1 MSARDSSHEYEI
13 VHMSKTVA
21 IVEDDP
27 EVRQS
32 LTRVLERTPG
42 ITCLGGFSSA
52 EDALR
57 EVPALKPQIL
67 LMDVNLPGMNG
78 VECVRKLGPLV
89 PATLILMLTVHDDT
103 DTIFDALSAGASGYL
118 LKPVSAPELLAAIRD
133 VQAGGAPMT
142 SNIARK
148 VVQSFIKPVVKVD
161 EDAASLSPREREILD
176 LLAQGYIYKEIAE
189 RLDIAYRT
197 VHTHIERIYGKLH
210 VRSRSQA
217 VAKYRGL

>member
-1 MSARDSSHEYEI
+1 
-13 VHMSKTVA
+13 MSKTVA
-21 IVEDDP
+21 IVEDDS

-32 LTRVLERTPG
+32 LTRVLERSPG
-42 ITCLGGFSSA
+42 ITCLGGFPSA

-103 DTIFDALSAGASGYL
+103 DTIFNALAAGARGYL
-118 LKPVSAPELLAAIRD
+118 LKPVSATELLAAIRD

-148 VVQSFIKPVVKVD
+148 VVQSFKNPTAIPEHD
-161 EDAASLSPREREILD
+161 NTASLSPREREVLD
-176 LLAQGYIYKEIAE
+176 MLAQGYIYKEIADH
-189 RLDIAYRT
+189 LDIAYRT
-197 VHTHIERIYGKLH
+197 VHTHIERIYAKLH

>member
-1 MSARDSSHEYEI
+1 MLAFRAAPI
-13 VHMSKTVA
+13 KKTVA

-32 LTRVLERTPG
+32 LTRILERAPD
-42 ITCLGGFSSA
+42 ITCLGGFPTA

-67 LMDVNLPGMNG
+67 LMDVNLPGMSG
-78 VECVRKLGPLV
+78 VDCVRRLGPLV
-89 PATLILMLTVHDDT
+89 PDTLIVMLTVHDDT

-118 LKPVSAPELLAAIRD
+118 LKPVSATELLAAIRD
-133 VQAGGAPMT
+133 VQADGAPMT

-148 VVQSFIKPVVKVD
+148 VVQSFRKTAAR
-161 EDAASLSPREREILD
+161 EDAEADSLSPREREILD
-176 LLAQGYIYKEIAE
+176 LLAQGYIYKEIAD
-189 RLDIAYRT
+189 RLGIAYRT

-210 VRSRSQA
+210 VRSRAQA